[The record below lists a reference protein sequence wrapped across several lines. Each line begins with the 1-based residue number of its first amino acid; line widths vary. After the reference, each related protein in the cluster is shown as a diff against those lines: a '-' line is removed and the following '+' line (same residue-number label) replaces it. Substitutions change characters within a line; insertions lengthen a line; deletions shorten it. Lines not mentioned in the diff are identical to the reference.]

1 MENKKPG
8 RVEEPLLVAA
18 RPENAAAAEAKR
30 LLRLA
35 GPLVASCILQS
46 AVQLVSVMFVGHL
59 GELPLAGASLASS
72 LANVTGFSLLFGM
85 ASALDTLCG
94 QAFGAG
100 RRLRAVAHPVPRPLR
115 PARVPHPVPAGAEPR
130 RAGDGQLR
138 RRRAGPRRGVL
149 GAGVQGRHGEQR
161 RRAEQRHLLRRQPG
175 PAHSLRQAVGR
186 VREDMD
192 GILHRGFQ
200 RAAPVHSARHPIG
213 DDGLLGVVVI

>member
-1 MENKKPG
+1 
-8 RVEEPLLVAA
+8 VAA

-94 QAFGAG
+94 QAF
-100 RRLRAVAHPVPRPLR
+100 RPVPTR
-115 PARVPHPVPAGAEPR
+115 GGSS
-130 RAGDGQLR
+130 RASSPTSRSCATSGSC
-138 RRRAGPRRGVL
+138 RRRASSCR
-149 GAGVQGRHGEQR
+149 
-161 RRAEQRHLLRRQPG
+161 
-175 PAHSLRQAVGR
+175 
-186 VREDMD
+186 
-192 GILHRGFQ
+192 
-200 RAAPVHSARHPIG
+200 
-213 DDGLLGVVVI
+213 